1 MFLTAIP
8 FPAIDPILIQ
18 IGPLA
23 IRWYSLAYI
32 AGLLLGWMYIK
43 KLLSQEDLWAQK
55 KAPMTILQSDD
66 FLLWTALGV
75 ILGGRIGYTL
85 FYNFSYY
92 AENPLAILQV
102 WNGGMSFHGGLLGVT
117 IAIIIYCRRNKLKF
131 LSVIDLVAVAVP
143 IGLFFGRL
151 ANFINGELYGRV
163 TDVAWG
169 VVFPGG
175 GPLPRHA
182 SQVYEALLE
191 GLVMFFVLRFL
202 VQKYKILQ
210 RPGMASGVFLLGYG
224 LSRIFVEFFR
234 MPDAQLGYF
243 FGFITMGMILSV
255 PMVLTGIG
263 VVWYVKKA

>member
-8 FPAIDPILIQ
+8 FPAIDPVLIE

-43 KLLSQEDLWAQK
+43 KLLSQDDLWAQK
-55 KAPMTILQSDD
+55 APMTVLQSDD

-75 ILGGRIGYTL
+75 ILGGRLGYTL
-85 FYNFSYY
+85 FYNFGYY
-92 AENPLAILQV
+92 IENPMAILQV

-117 IAIIIYCRRNKLKF
+117 IAIIIYCRRNHLKF
-131 LSVIDLVAVAVP
+131 LSVIDLVAAAVP

-151 ANFINGELYGRV
+151 ANFINGELYGRT
-163 TDVAWG
+163 TDVAWAM
-169 VVFPGG
+169 VFPGG
-175 GPLPRHA
+175 GPLPRHP
-182 SQVYEALLE
+182 SQLYEAFFE
-191 GLVMFFVLRFL
+191 GLVLFLVLRIL
-202 VQKYKILQ
+202 VQKYKIL
-210 RPGMASGVFLLGYG
+210 RHPGMASGVFLTGYG

-243 FGFITMGMILSV
+243 LGFITMGMILSV
-255 PMVLTGIG
+255 PMVLTGLG
-263 VVWYVKKA
+263 VIWYTKKG